1 MRMFSALM
9 MLLTVAACQ
18 NAPQSY
24 TLAPVSFAREQVIRV
39 NVAKIN
45 VVDDTSAAKSAANI
59 EQKMSMPPSDAMRI
73 WAKER
78 LQAVGQTG
86 SLEITLSDASI
97 KEVSLPVKDGF
108 QGFIS
113 DEQSKRYDG
122 SLKATLRLYDGQNAM
137 SRAEGDVAISRS
149 QTINE
154 KATIADREKLW
165 HDMATDMARSFDK
178 EAELRLRQYFSP
190 YLR

>member
-1 MRMFSALM
+1 MRLISAFI
-9 MLLTVAACQ
+9 MLLAVAACQ

-24 TLAPVSFAREQVIRV
+24 TLSPVTFAREQVIRV

-45 VVDDTSAAKSAANI
+45 VIDETSATKTSANI
-59 EQKMSMPPSDAMRI
+59 EQKMSMPPADALRI

-78 LQAVGQTG
+78 LQAVGQSG

-97 KEVSLPVKDGF
+97 KEVSLPVREGF

-113 DEQSKRYDG
+113 DEQNMRYDG

-137 SRAEGDVAISRS
+137 SRAEGDVSIMRS
-149 QTINE
+149 HTINE

-165 HDMATDMARSFDK
+165 HDMATDMALSFDK